1 MNAPIMKHRPDT
13 VSLILGLLTT
23 ALALGGLWLSLGGTV
38 DWSTLKVAAPLT
50 LVVIGIIGLAASRPR
65 SDR

>member
-1 MNAPIMKHRPDT
+1 MNRRPDT

-23 ALALGGLWLSLGGTV
+23 ALALGGLWLALGGKGF